1 MLARILSVPQAVIEV
16 FKQRKFLV
24 AFLILGTGLFWIF
37 VAIPTRTIPGNTLA
51 FQLSILKRSDYFLL
65 ITLSALTSLAAV
77 MNFYILAN
85 KFTGRTSATLAGQ
98 TGVGW
103 ASGVIAS
110 IFGTAS
116 CSACVA
122 ALFGFLG
129 AGGVFFLLKWRVAV
143 TIVTTILLLISLY
156 FASLKVLGIC
166 KNCAV
171 PARK

>member
-1 MLARILSVPQAVIEV
+1 MLAKILSVSQAVTEV
-16 FKQRKFLV
+16 LKERKFFV
-24 AFLILGTGLFWIF
+24 AFLILGASLFWIF
-37 VAIPTRTIPGNTLA
+37 VSIPTKTIPGNTLA
-51 FQLSILKRSDYFLL
+51 FQLSILTRSDYFLL

-98 TGVGW
+98 TGIGGI
-103 ASGVIAS
+103 SGLIAA
-110 IFGTAS
+110 IFGTAT
-116 CSACVA
+116 CSLCVA
-122 ALFGFLG
+122 SLFGFLG
-129 AGGVFFLLKWRVAV
+129 VGAVFLLLKWQVAV
-143 TIVTTILLLISLY
+143 TVVAIILLLISLY